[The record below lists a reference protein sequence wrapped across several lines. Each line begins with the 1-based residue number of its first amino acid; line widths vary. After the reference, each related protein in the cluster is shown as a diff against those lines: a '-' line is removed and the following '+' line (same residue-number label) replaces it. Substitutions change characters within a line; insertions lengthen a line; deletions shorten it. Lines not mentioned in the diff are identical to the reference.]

1 MIVIDGTIFFSSQ
14 REEEV
19 VLSTCMR
26 RGLPPLDV
34 PYDRMSDPFY
44 VRVHQA
50 MQSIAESQES
60 ISILTVYK
68 WINKYCIYSNIYT
81 AYRLLRLWQVS
92 GSIEPSDQLHWSIYV
107 SFVCVNTGLPMRVP
121 RPTSEQTNPFR
132 TFILTS
138 ILDQWKNALG
148 VIGLFILISLL
159 LFRSGTEVPAPPSNS
174 IEQKDHA
181 MKTDDVIDNHKINSQ
196 RLRDEMHAQVEKIKK
211 LDQDIAQLK
220 SFLKIQREDIAQLN
234 AKIENYKSIEKEVS
248 ERSRTDEGLQK
259 EGLRILGDMG
269 VSKITIH

>member
-1 MIVIDGTIFFSSQ
+1 MIVIDGKIRFSSQ

-26 RGLPPLDV
+26 RGLAPFDV
-34 PYDRMSDPFY
+34 LYDRMSDSFY
-44 VRVHQA
+44 VHVHQA

-68 WINKYCIYSNIYT
+68 WINKYGIYANIYT
-81 AYRLLRLWQVS
+81 AYRLLRLWKVS

-107 SFVCVNTGLPMRVP
+107 SLVCVNTGLPMRVP
-121 RPTSEQTNPFR
+121 RPTSKQTNPFR

-159 LFRSGTEVPAPPSNS
+159 LFRSGTEVPAPSNS

-181 MKTDDVIDNHKINSQ
+181 MKTDDVIDNHKANSQ

-220 SFLKIQREDIAQLN
+220 SFLKIQREDIEQLN